1 MKRLVIIDDEHL
13 VIEGIKAI
21 LKRIDADVEVVGS
34 AHDGMQAIRV
44 IRNLMPDLV
53 ITDIRIPYI
62 DGLSLIEQCREF
74 CPETAFIVISGY
86 QEFEYARKA
95 IRLGVIDYITKPVT
109 IDKLNDTLKRVE
121 ERLQKGAE
129 DEKEPLEEVIKK
141 PDSGH
146 KAIDE
151 IIAYV
156 DKNYNK
162 DIGLTELSELV
173 GMNPAYLS
181 VLFKDTVGK
190 TYIKYLTGIRMEKAC
205 ELLKEDNKVSVVASM
220 VGVSDVHYF
229 SEIFKKYTG
238 KSPREYKEYV
248 NKNQNN

>member
-1 MKRLVIIDDEHL
+1 MKRLVIIDDEIL

-21 LKRIDADVEVVGS
+21 LKRIDAEVEVVGS
-34 AHDGMQAIRV
+34 AHDGMQALRV
-44 IRNLMPDLV
+44 IRNLMPDIV
-53 ITDIRIPYI
+53 ITDIRIPYM

-109 IDKLNDTLKRVE
+109 IDKLSDTLKRVE
-121 ERLQKGAE
+121 ERLLKGTENDTDEE
-129 DEKEPLEEVIKK
+129 DVKK

-205 ELLKEDNKVSVVASM
+205 ELLKEDNKVAAVATM

-238 KSPREYKEYV
+238 KSPREYREKI
-248 NKNQNN
+248 NKSQKN

>member
-1 MKRLVIIDDEHL
+1 MKKLVIVDDEVM

-21 LKRIDADVEVVGS
+21 LKRIGADVEVVGS
-34 AHDGMQAIRV
+34 AHDGMQALRV
-44 IRNLMPDLV
+44 IRNVNPDIV
-53 ITDIRIPYI
+53 ITDIRIPYV
-62 DGLSLIEQCREF
+62 DGLSLIEQSRDIGLN
-74 CPETAFIVISGY
+74 TAYIVISGY

-95 IRLGVIDYITKPVT
+95 IQLGVVDYITKPVT
-109 IDKLNDTLKRVE
+109 IDKLSDALKRIEKRLSKEQPDIE
-121 ERLQKGAE
+121 E
-129 DEKEPLEEVIKK
+129 PFEEEEKK

-151 IIAYV
+151 IISYI

-181 VLFKDTVGK
+181 VLFKETVGK
-190 TYIKYLTGIRMEKAC
+190 TYIKYLTGIRMEKAAK
-205 ELLKEDNKVSVVASM
+205 LLEEGNKVAVVAGM
-220 VGVSDVHYF
+220 VGVADVHYF

-238 KSPREYKEYV
+238 KSPREEKEE
-248 NKNQNN
+248 NKKI